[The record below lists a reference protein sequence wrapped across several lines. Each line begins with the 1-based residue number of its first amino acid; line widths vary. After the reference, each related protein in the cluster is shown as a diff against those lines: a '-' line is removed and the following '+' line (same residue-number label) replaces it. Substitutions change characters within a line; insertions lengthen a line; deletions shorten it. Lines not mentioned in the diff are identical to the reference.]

1 MKRVLIS
8 SLGLTPGVVTGALFA
23 LEALGYGPI
32 DKVITLGTGVAVMRS
47 CEKFVRETLREAKPE
62 LVYETRRPTTNDY
75 LVDLAAVD
83 KFRVEVQ
90 HAIEQHVADD
100 YHVLLNVTGGRR
112 SMTVGL
118 MLGAQYVT
126 WPDDAP
132 APLTVFHMEVD
143 PNSDLEGKGSVTELL
158 AMTSA
163 EERRPFLRPAE
174 GAIRPV
180 DISIL
185 LPVREP
191 VAQWGKLFEY
201 AVGTHIQKREGRNI
215 TFNFKPSYL
224 DSKGLGEVDVF
235 AADGER
241 PLLVECKLRVGPDP
255 AEKPVTATEVQKL
268 LRKRAAVERHTGRP
282 AEARL
287 FSNTP
292 LAEAEAL
299 ALAAAEGATIWCVTL
314 PDNWRQRVDWAFAD
328 ARPTVAAP
336 WDVAEEEGHD
346 G

>member
-1 MKRVLIS
+1 MEERTKRVLIS
-8 SLGLTPGVVTGALFA
+8 TLGLTPGVVTGAFFV

-32 DKVITLGTGVAVMRS
+32 DKVITLGTGVAVMKQ
-47 CEKFVRETLREAKPE
+47 CERFVRETLREARPE
-62 LVYETRRPTTNDY
+62 VVYETRRPTTNDY
-75 LVDLAAVD
+75 LVDLDAVD

-90 HAIEQHVADD
+90 HAIEEHVADG

-126 WPDDAP
+126 WPADAP
-132 APLTVFHMEVD
+132 EPLTVFHMEVD
-143 PNSDLEGKGSVTELL
+143 PNSDLEGKGSVSALL

-163 EERRPFLRPAE
+163 DERRPYLRPAE

-185 LPVREP
+185 LPPREP
-191 VAQWGKLFEY
+191 VAQWAKLFEY

-215 TFNFKPSYL
+215 LFNFQPAYL
-224 DSKGLGEVDVF
+224 RGDGLGEVDVF

-255 AEKPVTATEVQKL
+255 ADKPVTATEVRRL
-268 LRKRAAVERHTGRP
+268 LRKRAAVERATGRP

-299 ALAAAEGATIWCVTL
+299 ALAAAEGATIWCATL
-314 PDNWRQRVDWAFAD
+314 PDNWRRCADWPLGDVRA
-328 ARPTVAAP
+328 ARPTP
-336 WDVAEEEGHD
+336 
-346 G
+346 